1 MFPALRFV
9 WLDLFRDR
17 KRAYLSVLV
26 LAVVVFSFNILS
38 ALAES
43 IGSNLDQVAQ
53 TYNLIIV
60 RADIFDPAEDSLDP
74 QVIQAARELLG
85 PQVERVSPIVFRHTR
100 LNGRIAQLRSARME
114 DWQPV
119 FHLRLVS
126 GAWPSQPTEIM
137 LGEGLAQANDLQ
149 AGDSVEI
156 FGRNFTIAGVVRAP
170 SAVFASIW
178 LPLETAWELFGTG
191 RGYQAVFVQVAPD
204 ADLFAVKSRL
214 ENDPRLKGN
223 YAVYLESTHT
233 RQSFERTKGF
243 RDLMKI
249 ASLFSLVGIIF
260 GVGNTTMLGIL
271 ERSRDLGILRAIGFS
286 PRAIIGLIWAR
297 SLLIS
302 LFAFGLGL
310 GLAAAYVSAQQAF
323 TSFSVLGIPLT
334 LRITPGI
341 ALSGLAWVVVLSIA
355 GSWIATWDFS
365 KQPIVTL
372 IGAR

>member
-1 MFPALRFV
+1 MFPAFRFI
-9 WLDLFRDR
+9 WLDLLRDR
-17 KRAYLSVLV
+17 NRVYLSVLL
-26 LAVVVFSFNILS
+26 LAVVVFSFIILS

-43 IGSNLDQVAQ
+43 IASHLDQITQ

-74 QVIQAARELLG
+74 QAIAAARELIG

-100 LNGRIAQLRSARME
+100 LNGRIVQLRSARME

-126 GAWPSQPTEIM
+126 GAWPSQPAEIV
-137 LGEGLAQANDLQ
+137 LGEGLAQTNGLQ
-149 AGDSVEI
+149 VGDAVEI
-156 FGRNFTIAGVVRAP
+156 FGRNFTLAGIVRAP
-170 SAVFASIW
+170 GAVFASIW
-178 LPLETAWELFGTG
+178 MPLETAWELFGTG
-191 RGYQAVFVQVAPD
+191 RGYQAIFVQVAPD

-214 ENDPRLKGN
+214 ENDPRLKDN

-249 ASLFSLVGIIF
+249 ASLLSLVGIIF

-271 ERSRDLGILRAIGFS
+271 ERSHDLGILRAIGFS
-286 PRAIIGLIWAR
+286 PQSLIRLIWAR

-323 TSFSVLGIPLT
+323 TAFSVLGIPLA
-334 LRITPGI
+334 LKITPTI
-341 ALSGLAWVVVLSIA
+341 ALSGLAWVVVLSIT
-355 GSWIATWDFS
+355 GSWIATWGFS

-372 IGAR
+372 MGIR

>member
-1 MFPALRFV
+1 MFPAFRFI
-9 WLDLFRDR
+9 WLDLLRDR
-17 KRAYLSVLV
+17 KRVYLSVLL
-26 LAVVVFSFNILS
+26 LAVVVFSFIILS

-43 IGSNLDQVAQ
+43 ISSHLDQITQ

-85 PQVERVSPIVFRHTR
+85 PQAERVSPIVFRHTR

-126 GAWPSQPTEIM
+126 GAWPSRPTEIV
-137 LGEGLAQANDLQ
+137 LGEGLAQTNGLQ
-149 AGDSVEI
+149 VGDAVEI
-156 FGRNFTIAGVVRAP
+156 FGRNFTLAGIVRAP
-170 SAVFASIW
+170 GAVFASIW
-178 LPLETAWELFGTG
+178 MPLETAWELFGTG
-191 RGYQAVFVQVAPD
+191 RGYQAIFVQVAAD

-214 ENDPRLKGN
+214 ENDPRLKDN

-249 ASLFSLVGIIF
+249 ASLLSLVGIIF

-271 ERSRDLGILRAIGFS
+271 ERSHDLGILRAIGFS
-286 PRAIIGLIWAR
+286 PQSLIRLIGAR

-323 TSFSVLGIPLT
+323 TAFSVLGIPLA
-334 LRITPGI
+334 LKITPTI
-341 ALSGLAWVVVLSIA
+341 ALSGLAWVVVLSIT
-355 GSWIATWDFS
+355 GSWIATWGFS

-372 IGAR
+372 MGTR

>member
-1 MFPALRFV
+1 MFPAFRFI
-9 WLDLFRDR
+9 WLDLLRDR
-17 KRAYLSVLV
+17 KRVYLSVLL
-26 LAVVVFSFNILS
+26 LAVVVFSFIILS

-43 IGSNLDQVAQ
+43 ISSHLDQITQ

-74 QVIQAARELLG
+74 QAIAAARELID
-85 PQVERVSPIVFRHTR
+85 PQVERISPIVFRHTR
-100 LNGRIAQLRSARME
+100 LNGHIVQLRSARME

-126 GAWPSQPTEIM
+126 GAWPSQPAEIV
-137 LGEGLAQANDLQ
+137 LGEGLAQTNSLQ
-149 AGDSVEI
+149 VGDAVEI
-156 FGRNFTIAGVVRAP
+156 FGRNFTLAGIVRAP
-170 SAVFASIW
+170 GAVFASIW
-178 LPLETAWELFGTG
+178 MPLETAWELFGTG
-191 RGYQAVFVQVAPD
+191 RGYQAIFVQVAAD

-214 ENDPRLKGN
+214 ENDPRLKDN

-249 ASLFSLVGIIF
+249 ASLLSLVGIIF

-271 ERSRDLGILRAIGFS
+271 ERSHDLGILRAIGFS
-286 PRAIIGLIWAR
+286 PQSLIRLIGAR

-323 TSFSVLGIPLT
+323 TAFSVLGIPLA
-334 LRITPGI
+334 LKITPTI
-341 ALSGLAWVVVLSIA
+341 ALSGLAWVVVLSIT
-355 GSWIATWDFS
+355 GSWIATWGFS

-372 IGAR
+372 MGTR